1 QGCQDL
7 MRKEQE
13 LVRVE
18 LLGLAAVALAQEL
31 LELVL
36 ELLDQMVLEA
46 QRLDELADQLVGRV
60 QIGGEFAPGGRHTLE
75 YGNDRRE
82 QQEILN
88 ETCEFV
94 SCFCGPCRREGK
106 AALPARVLQ
115 VDPLEDGGHL
125 GGRDLDAIALG
136 RWEPE
141 DSTLQSL
148 RPNDV
153 AVAVPMEDL

>member
-1 QGCQDL
+1 GPKKWYPSWPIPTGGRQRLAAVAILPGWGWLRWARWRLGLGYRRLRFQGCQDL
-7 MRKEQE
+7 TRKEQE

-82 QQEILN
+82 RQEILN
-88 ETCEFV
+88 ESCEFV
-94 SCFCGPCRREGK
+94 SCFC
-106 AALPARVLQ
+106 
-115 VDPLEDGGHL
+115 
-125 GGRDLDAIALG
+125 
-136 RWEPE
+136 
-141 DSTLQSL
+141 
-148 RPNDV
+148 
-153 AVAVPMEDL
+153 